1 MSLCSIRGT
10 SSGKRILLKLIMIT
24 AALLG
29 AVQCEA
35 ETLTGR
41 VSVIDGDTLD
51 MRGLR
56 IRLFGMDAPEAGQ
69 TCQSRDGAPWRC
81 GTYAARKLDEL
92 IGGKVVICEQRDTDR
107 YGRLVATCAA
117 GTLDL
122 GRAMVES
129 GHAVAFRKYSN
140 IYVPDEEGA
149 RVSRR
154 GIWDGSFQMPDDWR
168 RTHRP

>member
-1 MSLCSIRGT
+1 M
-10 SSGKRILLKLIMIT
+10 
-24 AALLG
+24 
-29 AVQCEA
+29 
-35 ETLTGR
+35 
-41 VSVIDGDTLD
+41 
-51 MRGLR
+51 
-56 IRLFGMDAPEAGQ
+56 
-69 TCQSRDGAPWRC
+69 
-81 GTYAARKLDEL
+81 ARKTAPFLLEINGMGVAQGEL
-92 IGGKVVICEQRDTDR
+92 CKQRDTDR
-107 YGRLVATCAA
+107 YGRLVATCAV